1 MEESLMKNE
10 IRNIKRTTLWG
21 YDTGPFLKDDDLN
34 DREEIINEEISLENK
49 FQEYEDAWKE

>member
-10 IRNIKRTTLWG
+10 IWNIKKTTLWG

-34 DREEIINEEISLENK
+34 DWEELIQEEILLDNK
-49 FQEYEDAWKE
+49 F